1 MLRYTVTFLLVVFC
15 SLLQCR
21 AAAYDTWTT
30 YFSMRNATQVV
41 DAEGR
46 FYALMSGNVVMYD
59 VATAEVRPINRIT
72 EGLSDANVSFIGY
85 SYTKHMLVILY
96 ADGNIDI
103 YDEATGKV
111 RNVPQFMDRPDDD
124 FSVNNLF
131 VCGNDAVISTN
142 EGVIWMSVDEGV
154 IYGRYAIGACSA
166 GGICAGRIYACLK
179 AYGVYSAL
187 LTDNLM
193 DLSCWKHVAYALI
206 TDMHALDNALY
217 CFSPATSQNVKFNL
231 QGVSFF
237 SPEAKNKILVN
248 EEFDAFSGNANRLLA
263 YRSGHVAEFLS
274 GNTKQFTTFDLP
286 DDYAL
291 VAPAG
296 SSNTELWAAS
306 VDGGVLH
313 AGRSADGGTFATD
326 YTAIAPD
333 GPFCDVPYYLNIT
346 GDRLYMTAGVTD
358 PTDNRHNPYCA
369 SWLDADGRSTDL
381 ERPTKEGGWLS
392 KHVTV
397 FRDATSIVEDVFD
410 PSHIFVTSGSHGV
423 FEYRDERLVKQYTQG
438 NSRIESCSGSK
449 SHDFV
454 RTDAGIMDKDGNL
467 FVANNSVDT
476 VIWCRKPDGVWIP
489 FFHAS
494 VSKAG
499 FFEKVIIDSKGR
511 LWFANRRTDGNL
523 RGGVLCIDYGQTVD
537 NAADDVY
544 TYRHSNFFNQDGT
557 QFTYQAANAL
567 AQDRTGRIWLGT
579 DRGLL
584 VIDDPDTWTDND
596 FRITQVKVP
605 RNDGTNYADYLL
617 NGVYITSIAVDG
629 ADRKWVGTQ
638 DDGVYMVSSDGTEIY
653 HHFTKKNSPLVSDNV
668 SAVVCHP
675 RSGEV
680 FIATDAGLVSY
691 QSDASEVE
699 PSLAHDNLRVY
710 PNPVRPD
717 YSGPIVLDGLVYD
730 TDVKVV
736 STGGQAVAAGTSH
749 GGTFTWDGRGPNGQ
763 RVASGIY
770 YFMAASPDGKEAVVA
785 KVAVVR

>member
-15 SLLQCR
+15 NLLQCR

-333 GPFCDVPYYLNIT
+333 GPFCDVPHYPNIT
-346 GDRLYMTAGVTD
+346 
-358 PTDNRHNPYCA
+358 
-369 SWLDADGRSTDL
+369 
-381 ERPTKEGGWLS
+381 E
-392 KHVTV
+392 
-397 FRDATSIVEDVFD
+397 
-410 PSHIFVTSGSHGV
+410 
-423 FEYRDERLVKQYTQG
+423 
-438 NSRIESCSGSK
+438 
-449 SHDFV
+449 
-454 RTDAGIMDKDGNL
+454 
-467 FVANNSVDT
+467 
-476 VIWCRKPDGVWIP
+476 
-489 FFHAS
+489 
-494 VSKAG
+494 
-499 FFEKVIIDSKGR
+499 
-511 LWFANRRTDGNL
+511 
-523 RGGVLCIDYGQTVD
+523 
-537 NAADDVY
+537 
-544 TYRHSNFFNQDGT
+544 
-557 QFTYQAANAL
+557 
-567 AQDRTGRIWLGT
+567 
-579 DRGLL
+579 
-584 VIDDPDTWTDND
+584 
-596 FRITQVKVP
+596 
-605 RNDGTNYADYLL
+605 
-617 NGVYITSIAVDG
+617 
-629 ADRKWVGTQ
+629 
-638 DDGVYMVSSDGTEIY
+638 
-653 HHFTKKNSPLVSDNV
+653 
-668 SAVVCHP
+668 
-675 RSGEV
+675 
-680 FIATDAGLVSY
+680 
-691 QSDASEVE
+691 
-699 PSLAHDNLRVY
+699 
-710 PNPVRPD
+710 
-717 YSGPIVLDGLVYD
+717 
-730 TDVKVV
+730 
-736 STGGQAVAAGTSH
+736 
-749 GGTFTWDGRGPNGQ
+749 
-763 RVASGIY
+763 
-770 YFMAASPDGKEAVVA
+770 
-785 KVAVVR
+785 